1 MRDLAIKTLSGH
13 ERPGIENVNSASIHT
28 CVPYACELVGVAINL
43 TQPTTIAHSFDVM
56 VDEPGTATNIGL
68 STDSGIDIVLP
79 SGFTQGVV
87 SPQAR
92 VFIGQ
97 AGRISLKSHGDT
109 ATASTD
115 AVFTYLL
122 RPLSPRPANEI
133 WLYGHQMGGIQSVTS
148 SSATIAPLACKVV
161 AYVGSFWA
169 PVNALVT
176 LRVEI
181 NSVSGAGDSYVAVP
195 NGSTHVHAPPV
206 PNVSIPA
213 GDDISSLS
221 DGAGTSGYRNSV
233 CWVVQPDGPGHPAG
247 WIFLPFPGVVDIG
260 AAQHFTDVVTPVS
273 GRVRN
278 LMVHAKVPIDVET
291 NFALRVNGVAPPTPL
306 PASPPNYRLPVNP
319 LDEVGSSLPLD
330 NVHDVYVVAGDRID
344 VLSDGG
350 MAPSYPSTGGVW
362 IEPMEGIR

>member
-1 MRDLAIKTLSGH
+1 MRDLAIKTLSGN
-13 ERPGIENVNSASIHT
+13 ERLNIENVNASIQT

-43 TQPTTIAHSFDVM
+43 TQPTTIAHSFDVI
-56 VDEPGTATNIGL
+56 VDEPGTATNLGL

-97 AGRISLKSHGDT
+97 AGRISLESHGDT

-133 WLYGHQMGGIQSVTS
+133 WLYGHNMGGIQVASGS
-148 SSATIAPLACKVV
+148 SRTIAPLACKVV
-161 AYVGSFWA
+161 AYVGSFWT

-176 LRVEI
+176 LRVQI
-181 NSVSGAGDSYVAVP
+181 NSAFGAGDSYLAVP

-213 GDDISSLS
+213 GEDISSLS
-221 DGAGTSGYRNSV
+221 DGAGTTGYVNSV

-247 WIFLPFPGVVDIG
+247 WVFLPFPGVIDIG

-278 LMVHAKVPIDVET
+278 LMLHAKVPIDVET
-291 NFALRVNGVAPPTPL
+291 NFALRVNGVAP
-306 PASPPNYRLPVNP
+306 AGAPNYRLPVNP

-344 VLSDGG
+344 VLSDGA
-350 MAPSYPSTGGVW
+350 MAPSYPSAGGVW